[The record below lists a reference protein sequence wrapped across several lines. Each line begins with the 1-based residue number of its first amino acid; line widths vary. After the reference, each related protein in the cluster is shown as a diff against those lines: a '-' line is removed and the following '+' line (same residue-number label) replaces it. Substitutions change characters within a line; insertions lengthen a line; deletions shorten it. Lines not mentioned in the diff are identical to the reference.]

1 MGVGGNATAEWRAAL
16 GEALPGCTIDD
27 DGTPHAPPTHHSA
40 SHLRARIP
48 HVPFATPYISRS
60 PRTPYPATAGT
71 PFASYNT
78 TDASLSVALR
88 CDAPQGWPSLV
99 CSLRHAA
106 AAHADDV
113 AARAR
118 GAPWIDRWC
127 GPSVGGDSAGALQ
140 RALASTRLAVEVVA
154 PPGEGGGGASALRCE
169 RCDGSVC
176 RDP

>member
-1 MGVGGNATAEWRAAL
+1 MTARR
-16 GEALPGCTIDD
+16 T
-27 DGTPHAPPTHHSA
+27 PPTH
-40 SHLRARIP
+40 RTR
-48 HVPFATPYISRS
+48 VPFATPYISRS